1 MAVIGPPNAMQRP
14 KGKAGGGKGSDPF
27 SQRTTRNER
36 FAQMSRQE
44 QLIEQKKKELMAKM
58 QSATSAASKPASAAA
73 SGSASAAPNKP
84 IVRPTG
90 LLGKRPNW

>member
-1 MAVIGPPNAMQRP
+1 MQRA

-44 QLIEQKKKELMAKM
+44 QLIEQKKKELQAKA
-58 QSATSAASKPASAAA
+58 QSATSAALKPMAAAA
-73 SGSASAAPNKP
+73 SASASGSPNKP
-84 IVRPTG
+84 LVRPTG
-90 LLGKRPNW
+90 LLGKRPNWSVQK